1 MAAGRIPFLDLGAP
15 VRELRGD
22 IDAAITRVLDS
33 GWYLLGRELQ
43 AFESDFAAYV
53 AAPHCVGLANGL
65 DDLRL
70 SLVVA
75 GVGAGD
81 EVIVPSNTYIATWLA
96 VSQVGAVPVPVE
108 PVEGTCNLDPARLAE
123 RLTARTRAIMPV
135 HLYGQSAD
143 LDPIL
148 ALARP
153 RGIPVIEDAA
163 QCHGARYKGRRIGA
177 HGDLVCW
184 SFYPTKNLGALGD
197 AGAVTTARADFAER
211 LRVLRNY
218 GSKVR
223 YVCDEAGVNSRL
235 EEIHAA
241 VLRVKLA
248 HLDDWNGRR
257 CRIAAAYQAAFAGLP
272 GLRLP
277 EVPAWAEPVW
287 HLYVVRHARRE
298 ALREHLERAGIG
310 AIAHYPIPPHA
321 QKAYAGLGLTDADCP
336 IAARLH
342 RDVLS
347 LPCHPQLSEAEVAAV
362 IAAVRE
368 ACTALG

>member
-1 MAAGRIPFLDLGAP
+1 
-15 VRELRGD
+15 
-22 IDAAITRVLDS
+22 
-33 GWYLLGRELQ
+33 
-43 AFESDFAAYV
+43 
-53 AAPHCVGLANGL
+53 
-65 DDLRL
+65 
-70 SLVVA
+70 
-75 GVGAGD
+75 
-81 EVIVPSNTYIATWLA
+81 
-96 VSQVGAVPVPVE
+96 VGAVPVPVE